1 MRISDK
7 RMEMLHGSRTPALL
21 LLLLNPS
28 YSFPWQALYRGS
40 PSTVATFIPHGEI
53 TCAAVTRT
61 ANQSGGITHGW
72 WLHPI
77 LAVKTNAHALCHSTA
92 NHRLVPAPTGIESLD
107 SFASVTNAQ
116 HLQVWS
122 TSQSFITGIL
132 LGIPQTRLDFPDSQD
147 PTRNTTDKVRLSG
160 SS

>member
-1 MRISDK
+1 MGISDK
-7 RMEMLHGSRTPALL
+7 RMEMLYSSRTPALL

-116 HLQVWS
+116 QV
-122 TSQSFITGIL
+122 TSLKHVTVIHY
-132 LGIPQTRLDFPDSQD
+132 RN

-160 SS
+160 FPGSYSEYHRQG

>member
-1 MRISDK
+1 MLIGLFGLKVKLLEFDK
-7 RMEMLHGSRTPALL
+7 RGNNVTLICSNGKHVGVLEMLCPLISTLPWDLL
-21 LLLLNPS
+21 LTRRFLL
-28 YSFPWQALYRGS
+28 WQALCRVS
-40 PSTVATFIPHGEI
+40 PLSVAT
-53 TCAAVTRT
+53 
-61 ANQSGGITHGW
+61 S
-72 WLHPI
+72 HPRSE
-77 LAVKTNAHALCHSTA
+77 NYAHALCHSTA

-116 HLQVWS
+116 HLRVWS